1 MRSMYCTHCGSKM
14 EYSVTEPKFCSS
26 CGEPNNVVTASKPA
40 SGIKPLPRKA
50 RPGIPKREVALAE
63 DETDFDYVPDISKLD
78 YTIEIDRSN
87 IKSFQDIVHEQKE
100 RG

>member
-1 MRSMYCTHCGSKM
+1 M